1 MYENMYLITGRLLLR
16 SAAGA
21 LGYYIQLFLKEGVM

>member
-1 MYENMYLITGRLLLR
+1 LDSSLR

-21 LGYYIQLFLKEGVM
+21 LGRRNRDGPGAENGSVF